1 MSDYVVKI
9 ALVASVVLLGYNVSE
24 FIASFKS
31 VSEKTEQFLRI
42 AKENAAMDI
51 DLRRSNVLL
60 SSVLSMGYSLLIYF
74 SDIVFWLVA
83 LMAFKLLLTL
93 LISDRVLLQ
102 VLRDRVL
109 SKKSYIISKFDA
121 LFNALMGLAFAL
133 ILVL

>member
-1 MSDYVVKI
+1 
-9 ALVASVVLLGYNVSE
+9 
-24 FIASFKS
+24 
-31 VSEKTEQFLRI
+31 
-42 AKENAAMDI
+42 
-51 DLRRSNVLL
+51 
-60 SSVLSMGYSLLIYF
+60 
-74 SDIVFWLVA
+74 
-83 LMAFKLLLTL
+83 MAFKLLLTL

>member
-9 ALVASVVLLGYNVSE
+9 ALVASVVLMGYNVSE

-60 SSVLSMGYSLLIYF
+60 SSVLSIGYSLLI
-74 SDIVFWLVA
+74 
-83 LMAFKLLLTL
+83 
-93 LISDRVLLQ
+93 
-102 VLRDRVL
+102 
-109 SKKSYIISKFDA
+109 
-121 LFNALMGLAFAL
+121 
-133 ILVL
+133 

>member
-1 MSDYVVKI
+1 M
-9 ALVASVVLLGYNVSE
+9 GYNVSE

-31 VSEKTEQFLRI
+31 VSEKPEQFLRI

-60 SSVLSMGYSLLIYF
+60 SSVLSIGYSLLIYF
-74 SDIVFWLVA
+74 SDIVIWLVA

-109 SKKSYIISKFDA
+109 SKKSYIFSKFDA